1 MIENIGD
8 GTLAGGAV
16 ALVGSAVWGILWLR
30 KTFSSDSRS
39 IGQDTAERD
48 TMKFLI
54 AERDKYMAMHQEAVI
69 AARQTEILNERL
81 AGKVE
86 TLTNDNARLALQVS
100 RFELELKGMRKLLMA
115 IAPERAA
122 EIFNSNFASLDSS
135 P

>member
-1 MIENIGD
+1 MNIPD
-8 GTLAGGAV
+8 GGLAGGVV

-30 KTFSSDSRS
+30 KTFSSDNRD
-39 IGQDTAERD
+39 IGHNDAERD

-54 AERDKYMAMHQEAVI
+54 AERDKYMAMHLEAVA

-100 RFELELKGMRKLLMA
+100 RFELELKGMRKLLIS
-115 IAPERAA
+115 IAPDRAA
-122 EIFNSNFASLDSS
+122 EIFNSSFS
-135 P
+135 PLEG

>member
-1 MIENIGD
+1 M
-8 GTLAGGAV
+8 

-30 KTFSSDSRS
+30 KTFSSDSRT
-39 IGQDTAERD
+39 IGQDSAERD

-54 AERDKYMAMHQEAVI
+54 AERDKYMAMHEEAVV

-86 TLTNDNARLALQVS
+86 ALTSDNARLSLQVS
-100 RFELELKGMRKLLMA
+100 KFEMELKGMRKLLMS

-122 EIFNSNFASLDSS
+122 EIFNSSFAPLDGS

>member
-1 MIENIGD
+1 MIENLGD

-39 IGQDTAERD
+39 IGQNDAERD
-48 TMKFLI
+48 TMRFLV
-54 AERDKYMAMHQEAVI
+54 AERDKYMAMHQEAVA

-86 TLTNDNARLALQVS
+86 TLTKDNASLSLQVS
-100 RFELELKGMRKLLMA
+100 RFELELKGMRKLLLS
-115 IAPERAA
+115 IAPERAS
-122 EIFNSNFASLDSS
+122 EIFNSSFAPLDGSS
-135 P
+135 